1 MTMSIRRNLADL
13 DRLLDRL
20 GAGEEPEVTGDLAP
34 FLHPAQVARAAFVRS
49 VPSDVA
55 REQLAT
61 LRVDRARNVAALPRV
76 RRSPALRLASA
87 FVLAAMLL
95 VIGAGSAIAA
105 SSSALPGDPLYG
117 VKRAVE
123 RISLAMHRDPVGR
136 SALHL
141 QFADTRLHEVSALV
155 LAGKDPGGLVDD
167 LEAELTGAEEDAL
180 HAVALG
186 RDPEALLA
194 HVREM
199 IAKHITVLNGILAK
213 VPDQAKDSIQHAID
227 NAKNADADVQRGRSN
242 AGNGKTNKPADP
254 GHSGP
259 ATPPGKKPTAPS
271 RSHN

>member
-1 MTMSIRRNLADL
+1 MTMGIRRNPANL

-49 VPSDVA
+49 VPEDVA
-55 REQLAT
+55 REQLAA
-61 LRVDRARNVAALPRV
+61 LRVERARNVATLPRV

-87 FVLAAMLL
+87 SVLAAMLL

-155 LAGKDPGGLVDD
+155 LAGKDPAGLVDD

-180 HAVALG
+180 QAVALG
-186 RDPEALLA
+186 QDSEALLA

-227 NAKNADADVQRGRSN
+227 NAKNADANVQRGRNN

-259 ATPPGKKPTAPS
+259 ATLPTKKPTASS